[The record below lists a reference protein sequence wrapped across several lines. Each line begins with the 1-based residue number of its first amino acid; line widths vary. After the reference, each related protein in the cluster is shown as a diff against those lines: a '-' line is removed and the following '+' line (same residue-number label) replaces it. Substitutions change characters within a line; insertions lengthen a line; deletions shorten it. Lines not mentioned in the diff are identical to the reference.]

1 MPFGNNEA
9 KQEIQMTKIRQK
21 VSDCLRTLTGPE
33 QFCTIPSYVA
43 TPEHLLDV
51 TQDSCYMPNRARRFD
66 RRSRSAHFDM
76 CRVLPLEEV
85 EQQDAWRSG
94 DADSGFLSPCPN
106 GLSNGTLDLHRHE
119 FRRGT
124 TPSW

>member
-1 MPFGNNEA
+1 MPFDNNEA

-51 TQDSCYMPNRARRFD
+51 TQDSCYMPNRARRIASTAAAGPPTSTCAASC
-66 RRSRSAHFDM
+66 RSKR
-76 CRVLPLEEV
+76 
-85 EQQDAWRSG
+85 
-94 DADSGFLSPCPN
+94 
-106 GLSNGTLDLHRHE
+106 
-119 FRRGT
+119 
-124 TPSW
+124 